1 MDFRD
6 AAVLSHSCRSS
17 STTSM
22 AQLGSTMSASG
33 ISAFSIS
40 RATWKEVPS
49 PGALVTSMR
58 PPMASTMYLVM
69 AMPRPL
75 PSVFRTRVL
84 SSRTKDSKMCS
95 LNSWVMPMPLSLM
108 VK

>member
-1 MDFRD
+1 
-6 AAVLSHSCRSS
+6 
-17 STTSM
+17 
-22 AQLGSTMSASG
+22 
-33 ISAFSIS
+33 
-40 RATWKEVPS
+40 
-49 PGALVTSMR
+49 
-58 PPMASTMYLVM
+58 MASTMYLVM